1 MSSTRSVTMLGI
13 AFMPK
18 AYRILRPTA
27 RNERTVSYNERM
39 TVVGG
44 TTKGESRP
52 DPGVKHRRGMG
63 KSRVEA

>member
-1 MSSTRSVTMLGI
+1 
-13 AFMPK
+13 
-18 AYRILRPTA
+18 
-27 RNERTVSYNERM
+27 
-39 TVVGG
+39 VVGG